1 MPAPLAAVGVVSLLV
16 IGFQIDL
23 PRVGDLASIEGGLP
37 TFHLPLVPLS
47 LETLYIILPYSLILA
62 AIGLIESLLTLNVVA
77 DMTETKGDASRECLA
92 QGVANTVTGFFG
104 GMGGC
109 AMIGQSVINVKSGGR
124 TRLSGIAAALFLL
137 TFILFA
143 SDLIEQIPL
152 AALVGVMFM
161 VVIGTFA
168 WKSLTIMRR
177 IPTKDAL
184 LIVLVTAVTVMTD
197 LAIAVLIGVILSAL
211 FYAWNAATRMGA
223 AVEIDA
229 EGGKIYTLQGPLFF
243 GSAASFLAQFKPH
256 ADPDRVVIDFVNSRV
271 VDHSGLQAID
281 NLAKLEDS
289 AGKIRLCLMDTQ
301 RSISF
306 LLRHLPARAPG
317 RDTAREILRDVDT
330 LMSHIA
336 FLFDKINFLMDS
348 TVSFINIEQNQIIK
362 IFSIAAV
369 VFLPP
374 TLIASIYGMNFEH
387 MPELAWQYGYP
398 LAIGLMIA
406 AGIAP
411 YLFFKH
417 KGWL

>member
-1 MPAPLAAVGVVSLLV
+1 MLRFFEIDHDRIVEQHDTAGSSRTEAGTVLHAGLARAHWIDALDATEAERAELSRFLTDELPEDEDVEEIESSARYFVDADGIHVHSLFLSQRENRHDTETVAFILQPERLITLRDEELADFRLLRLRARAGQIEADSPQTLLV
-16 IGFQIDL
+16 TLFDQKVENLADTVEDL
-23 PRVGDLASIEGGLP
+23 HLDLEKVSH
-37 TFHLPLVPLS
+37 TV
-47 LETLYIILPYSLILA
+47 LED
-62 AIGLIESLLTLNVVA
+62 EDA
-77 DMTETKGDASRECLA
+77 DYE
-92 QGVANTVTGFFG
+92 
-104 GMGGC
+104 
-109 AMIGQSVINVKSGGR
+109 
-124 TRLSGIAAALFLL
+124 
-137 TFILFA
+137 
-143 SDLIEQIPL
+143 
-152 AALVGVMFM
+152 
-161 VVIGTFA
+161 
-168 WKSLTIMRR
+168 
-177 IPTKDAL
+177 
-184 LIVLVTAVTVMTD
+184 
-197 LAIAVLIGVILSAL
+197 
-211 FYAWNAATRMGA
+211 
-223 AVEIDA
+223 
-229 EGGKIYTLQGPLFF
+229 
-243 GSAASFLAQFKPH
+243 
-256 ADPDRVVIDFVNSRV
+256 
-271 VDHSGLQAID
+271 QAID